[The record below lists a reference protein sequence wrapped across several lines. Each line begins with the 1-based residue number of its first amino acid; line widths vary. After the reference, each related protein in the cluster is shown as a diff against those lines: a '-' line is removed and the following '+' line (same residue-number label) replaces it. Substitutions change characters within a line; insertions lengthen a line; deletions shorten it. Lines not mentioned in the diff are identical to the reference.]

1 MACCGEAGRP
11 SCAFCDAIRGT
22 LAGMIRFRSEDRTI
36 TTPRMMLTIDA
47 IISRNATHIAQ
58 EGALDG

>member
-22 LAGMIRFRSEDRTI
+22 LAGMIRFGSEDRTI
-36 TTPRMMLTIDA
+36 TTLRILTIDA
-47 IISRNATHIAQ
+47 GLTRSATHIAQ